1 MEENGFALDASES
14 MGNIP
19 FCDCLDVRKGS
30 VDVKFEALEKQRIE
44 AVGKLFELTDLN
56 GDGLIT
62 AQEFALMGLYKT
74 KAHTEKAMMPH
85 DEQAIKGLFIEKFAE
100 EIDMSLKPMNFR
112 KYKEYICRSVNNMDP
127 GDMEAQ
133 SLIFDGLLVEATLAR
148 EMVEE
153 SKALSS
159 EASLP
164 TLLTGNF
171 DSHSMPKPLYSF
183 V

>member
-1 MEENGFALDASES
+1 M
-14 MGNIP
+14 I
-19 FCDCLDVRKGS
+19 
-30 VDVKFEALEKQRIE
+30 
-44 AVGKLFELTDLN
+44 
-56 GDGLIT
+56 
-62 AQEFALMGLYKT
+62 
-74 KAHTEKAMMPH
+74 
-85 DEQAIKGLFIEKFAE
+85 E
-100 EIDMSLKPMNFR
+100 EILDGMLSL
-112 KYKEYICRSVNNMDP
+112 
-127 GDMEAQ
+127 GQAQ

-183 V
+183 VWDWDWMLTSNIAGMN